1 MLCRSC
7 RRQVSRGALFCGR
20 CGAPQ
25 ARGVRAPLDLL
36 IGETRVPLTQ
46 TITLGRAETNDVTLA
61 DPTVSRVHARVLV
74 TASDTSIEDA
84 GSSHGTML
92 DDRPLR
98 GRAPLA
104 EGSVVRLGDTV
115 LRVERHP
122 DELDAGRTV
131 MLDAVGVELTAG
143 GAVRDRVPHVSSRPR
158 LRPGCALK
166 QLEEDEGDQRWVL
179 RDEDGAKY
187 LRMGDAEA
195 SLVQVLAAGASL
207 EDLLAASERD
217 QGAAGPP
224 RLARLLADLGEHGLL
239 EQTGDAYDPF
249 EHDPG
254 LLERMFKPREWAFQ
268 NPDAVFQAVYRY
280 GGWLFFSAPG
290 LAVLGTIAAVGFVAF
305 LRLALFQHVTPFV
318 VADHLGWGAAV
329 FLAGRLAAVSLH
341 EIGHGLAVASFGR
354 RVRRAGVK
362 LILIFP
368 FGFVDTSDAWF
379 EPRRRRIAVSA
390 AGPATDLIVA
400 GAAAI
405 VTTLGHGTG
414 ADIAFQIALGAYIG
428 GLFNLNPLLDRD
440 GYHILVDLLR
450 QPGLRARSRQRLQL
464 RLAGRPV
471 PPGLSRSADLY
482 AVAALGWL
490 LGCACFAILVS
501 TRYYHVL
508 VALAGNRAVVWALF
522 GIFYAML
529 FLPIVISVGKP
540 LMMRRDR

>member
-20 CGAPQ
+20 CGEPLAK
-25 ARGVRAPLDLL
+25 GVRAPLELL
-36 IGETRVPLTQ
+36 FGETRVPLTH
-46 TITLGRAETNDVTLA
+46 TITLGRAESNDVTLD
-61 DPTVSRVHARVLV
+61 DPTVSRLHARILV

-84 GSSHGTML
+84 GSSHGTLL

-115 LRVERHP
+115 LQVERHA
-122 DELDAGRTV
+122 DEFAAGRTV
-131 MLDAVGVELTAG
+131 MLDAVGVELSSA
-143 GAVRDRVPHVSSRPR
+143 GAVRDRAPLVSSRPR

-166 QLEEDEGDQRWVL
+166 QLEEDEGDRRWVL

-195 SLVQVLAAGASL
+195 ALVQVLAAGASL

-217 QGAAGPP
+217 QGAAGPA

-239 EQTGDAYDPF
+239 EQTGDGYDPF
-249 EHDPG
+249 EHEPG
-254 LLERMFKPREWAFQ
+254 PLERLFKPREWAFS
-268 NPDAVFQAVYRY
+268 NPDRIFQAAYRW

-290 LAVLGTIAAVGFVAF
+290 LVLLTAIAAIGLVAF
-305 LRLALFQHVTPFV
+305 LRLTLTGHVTPFV

-341 EIGHGLAVASFGR
+341 EVGHGLAVASFGR

-368 FGFVDTSDAWF
+368 FAFVDTSDAWF

-405 VTTLGHGTG
+405 YTTLAHGTG

-464 RLAGRPV
+464 RLAGRSV
-471 PPGLSRSADLY
+471 PPDLAPAADLY

-508 VALAGNRAVVWALF
+508 TQLAGNKVIVWALF

-540 LMMRRDR
+540 LMMRRSR

>member
-7 RRQVSRGALFCGR
+7 RRQVARGALFCGR

-84 GSSHGTML
+84 GSSHGTLL

-98 GRAPLA
+98 GRAQLS

-131 MLDAVGVELTAG
+131 MLDAVGVELTAA

-158 LRPGCALK
+158 LTPGCALK

-179 RDEDGAKY
+179 RDEAGAKY

-195 SLVQVLAAGASL
+195 SLVQVLAADASL

-239 EQTGDAYDPF
+239 EQTGDGYDPF

-254 LLERMFKPREWAFQ
+254 LLERMFKPREWAFS
-268 NPDAVFQAVYRY
+268 NPDGVFQAAYRY
-280 GGWLFFSAPG
+280 GGWLLFSAPG
-290 LAVLGTIAAVGFVAF
+290 LAVLGAIAAVGFVAF
-305 LRLALFQHVTPFV
+305 LRLALFEHVTPFV

-390 AGPATDLIVA
+390 AGPGHRPDRRGRGGDRDDARPRHRRRHRLPDRARRLHRRPLQPEPAARPRRLSHPGRPAAPARPAGALAAAAAAAPGRPA
-400 GAAAI
+400 GAAR
-405 VTTLGHGTG
+405 
-414 ADIAFQIALGAYIG
+414 
-428 GLFNLNPLLDRD
+428 PLA
-440 GYHILVDLLR
+440 V
-450 QPGLRARSRQRLQL
+450 
-464 RLAGRPV
+464 GRPV
-471 PPGLSRSADLY
+471 CRRGPR
-482 AVAALGWL
+482 
-490 LGCACFAILVS
+490 
-501 TRYYHVL
+501 L
-508 VALAGNRAVVWALF
+508 VAGLRL
-522 GIFYAML
+522 L
-529 FLPIVISVGKP
+529 CHT
-540 LMMRRDR
+540 